1 MQFHLDHTPKP
12 SGVKIDHQ
20 QSVFLI
26 GSCFA
31 ENIGNLFQQHYF
43 YTCINPNGI
52 LFNPKSI
59 YHSLINCLENKEMED
74 SSILNRNN
82 LYLSYLHHSSIY
94 HHSKED
100 LMLQLGHIQQQTN
113 RFLKS
118 ADHLILTFG
127 SAFVYKHKKTHRVVA
142 NCHKQP
148 AVDFEKTL
156 LSIEEIV
163 TNYSELLDKLK
174 VFNPKLKIILTVSPV
189 KYLKDGIEEN
199 NLSKA
204 TLLLAIHE
212 LCKNRSCIYFPAYEL
227 VTDDLRDYRFYKED
241 MAHPNEQAIAYVWEK
256 FSNTYFSA
264 NTKQLNKELLSIRHS
279 EQHQL
284 LFPESE
290 EARLFLSGIQKRKE
304 DILIKH
310 PYIRF

>member
-12 SGVKIDHQ
+12 SEAKIDHQ

-43 YTCINPNGI
+43 NTLVNPNGI

-59 YHSLINCLENKEMED
+59 YQSLINCLENKEMED

-94 HHSKED
+94 DHSKED
-100 LMLQLGHIQQQTN
+100 LMLSLDRIQQQTN
-113 RFLKS
+113 IFLKS

-127 SAFVYKHKKTHRVVA
+127 SAFVYKHKKTHRIVA

-148 AVDFEKTL
+148 AAEFEKTL
-156 LSIEEIV
+156 LSVEEII

-174 VFNPKLKIILTVSPV
+174 TFNPKLKIILTVSPV